1 MTTRI
6 MNRNEIMQVIEM
18 QPTIEA
24 VENVYKMKSSG
35 EAVAWPTVFHIFEEG
50 SRDMDIRSG
59 YLPGEHIFGHK
70 TIGFFGANK
79 EKGLP
84 TLMATI
90 NVFDEFTGS
99 LKGVLEGAYIT
110 GVRTGAAG
118 AIGAKYLAKKDSETL
133 FILGAGNQAAYQI
146 AATIVCFP
154 KLKKVY
160 IEDLLFPENAERFAA
175 GIRQRLAD
183 ELNIDASG
191 IVFKATNDPA
201 TTVPESDIVI
211 TVTPSIEPVIKKEWV
226 RPGMHFST
234 VGSDMEG
241 KEELDPEIFCNAKVF
256 VDDMEHCIEAGEVE
270 IPVKKGMVKEEDIH
284 EIGDLLLGNCIGR
297 TSEEDV
303 TIYDPAGM
311 ALLDIAAAKVAL
323 DLAGKKE
330 LGVSVEV

>member
-1 MTTRI
+1 MSAI
-6 MNRNEIMQVIEM
+6 VLNRNEIMQVIEM
-18 QPTIEA
+18 QPAMEA

-70 TIGFFGANK
+70 TIGFFGGNA

-90 NVFDEFTGS
+90 NIFDEFTGQ
-99 LKGVLEGAYIT
+99 LVGVLEGAYIT
-110 GVRTGAAG
+110 GIRTGAAG
-118 AIGAKYLAKKDSETL
+118 AIGAKYLARKDSETL

-146 AATIVCFP
+146 GASLCAFP
-154 KLKKVY
+154 GLKKVY
-160 IEDLLFPENAERFAA
+160 IADMMNPENGERFAA
-175 GIRQRLAD
+175 GIAQRLAD
-183 ELNIDASG
+183 ELGIDASG
-191 IVFKATNDPA
+191 VTFEA
-201 TTVPESDIVI
+201 TTDLASAVPDSDIVI
-211 TVTPSIEPVIKKEWV
+211 TVTPSREPVIRKEWV

-241 KEELDPEIFCNAKVF
+241 KEELDPEIFRNAKVF

-270 IPVKKGMVKEEDIH
+270 IPVKKGIVQESDIH
-284 EIGDLLLGNCIGR
+284 EIGELLLGGCAGR
-297 TSEEDV
+297 TSDEDI

-311 ALLDIAAAKVAL
+311 ALLDIAAARVAL
-323 DLAGKKE
+323 DLAAEKGLGTVIE
-330 LGVSVEV
+330 L

>member
-1 MTTRI
+1 MTARI

-18 QPTIEA
+18 QPTIQA

-70 TIGFFGANK
+70 TIGFFGANA

-99 LKGVLEGAYIT
+99 LVGVLEGAYIT

-118 AIGAKYLAKKDSETL
+118 AIGAKYLARKDSETL
-133 FILGAGNQAAYQI
+133 FVLGAGNQAAYQI

-154 KLKKVY
+154 ELKKVY
-160 IEDLLFPENAERFAA
+160 IADLLLPENAERFAA
-175 GIRQRLAD
+175 GIRQRLED

-191 IVFKATNDPA
+191 ITFEATNDPA

-211 TVTPSIEPVIKKEWV
+211 TVTPSREPVIKKEWV

-241 KEELDPEIFCNAKVF
+241 KEELDPEIFRDAKVF

-270 IPVKKGMVKEEDIH
+270 IPVKKGMIAEEDIH
-284 EIGDLLLGNCIGR
+284 EIGDLLLGNCTGR
-297 TSEEDV
+297 TSDEEI

-323 DLAGKKE
+323 DLAEEKG
-330 LGVSVEV
+330 LGVTAEL

>member
-1 MTTRI
+1 MTTRV
-6 MNRNEIMQVIEM
+6 MNRNDIMQVIEM
-18 QPTIEA
+18 APTVQA
-24 VENVYKMKSSG
+24 VENVYTMKSRG

-50 SRDMDIRSG
+50 QRDMDIRSG

-70 TIGFFGANK
+70 TIGFFAGNA
-79 EKGLP
+79 EKGMP

-90 NVFDEFTGS
+90 NVFDEFTGAPV
-99 LKGVLEGAYIT
+99 GILEGAYIT

-118 AIGAKYLAKKDSETL
+118 AIGAKYLARKDSETL

-154 KLKKVY
+154 DLKKVY
-160 IEDLLFPENAERFAA
+160 VADLLCPENAEKFVA
-175 GIRQRLAD
+175 GIRARLLD
-183 ELNIDASG
+183 ELGVDASG
-191 IVFKATNDPA
+191 VSFEATNEPEI
-201 TTVPESDIVI
+201 TVPLSDIVI
-211 TVTPSIEPVIKKEWV
+211 TVTPAREPVIRKEWV

-241 KEELDPEIFCNAKVF
+241 KEELDPEIFAGAKVF

-270 IPVKKGMVKEEDIH
+270 IPVKKGIVSEADIN
-284 EIGDLLLGNCIGR
+284 EIGDLILGNCEGR
-297 TSEEDV
+297 TSDEDI

-323 DLAGKKE
+323 DLAAEKDLGTIVE
-330 LGVSVEV
+330 L